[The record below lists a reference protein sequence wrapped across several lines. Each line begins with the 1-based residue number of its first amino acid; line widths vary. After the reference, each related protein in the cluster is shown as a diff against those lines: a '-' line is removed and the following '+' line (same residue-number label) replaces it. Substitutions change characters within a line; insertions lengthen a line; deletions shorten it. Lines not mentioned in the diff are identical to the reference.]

1 MKRWRE
7 GQERKGTGEEMGGSG
22 EGRGSGG
29 EEWVRR
35 VRGKG
40 R

>member
-1 MKRWRE
+1 MKRWRD
-7 GQERKGTGEEMGGSG
+7 GQEKKGTREEMGGSG